1 MSGRRCSGRWTIS
14 ISSRPGRSSARCSR
28 AWHEASAPQPWKYL
42 ACRPAAG
49 ETSGHRQPE
58 PGEMAMTDRETDS
71 RMAARPVVLAVDDVP
86 DNLSTIANMLQE
98 LDVNVRVASNGATA
112 LRYASLEPRP
122 DLILLDVM
130 MPGMDGHA
138 VLAELRGRPETR
150 DIPVIFVTALDSAAD
165 EEAGLLEGAA
175 DYITKPIKPSVL
187 RARVQAQLELKL
199 ARDRR
204 ASQQEWLENEVR
216 RRVAENAAL
225 EARLKLAIDSVEL
238 GIWELDHQTGQTV
251 WSDTLRQLFG
261 LDTHPADLAGFLAMV
276 HPEDRP
282 AVEKRLGELS
292 SPDNEV
298 RVEEFR
304 VRHHDGHWLWVEA
317 RGRALRRDAGGAP
330 LNSVGAMIDISRRK
344 QAEMEHRLS
353 AAVFTQISDGVC
365 ITDPANRI
373 LLTNAAFSRL
383 TGYSSDELR
392 GQTPAML
399 KSGAHGPAYFR
410 AMWDALGQQGSWQG
424 EITNRRKDGELITE
438 WLSIS
443 AVHDENGRLANYIG
457 IFSDL
462 SERKAAAERIQY
474 LSSHDPLTDLPNRNL
489 FADRLAQSLLAAQRF
504 GRQTAV
510 ILLDLDRFRS
520 INETLGPPAGDEA
533 LREIV
538 RRLNLQVRDGDT
550 IGRRS
555 GNEFGFVMANLG
567 HEHDAIALAQRLLDA
582 IAQPFA
588 VAGQAISLTAS
599 IGISVAPRDGNSAD
613 ELLKSADS
621 ALSRAKAA
629 GRNTFRFHSAEM
641 DADAARRLGL
651 ETALRNALA
660 NNEMAVYYQPQISL
674 ESGNIVG
681 MEALLRWNSPQFGS
695 ISPLEFIPIA
705 EETGLILPIGEW
717 VLRQACLQTRR
728 WLDLGLLNLR
738 VAVNLSARQFRQP
751 ALQRIIAQV
760 LADSGLPA
768 AALELEITE
777 SAFIEEVDE
786 AIATCRALKQLGV
799 KLSLDDFGTGYSS
812 LAYISRFPFDKLKI
826 DQSFVRD
833 IIENPVNAAI
843 ATAAIVMGRSLNL
856 AVLAEGVETEAQAS
870 FLRGRRC
877 DAMQGYLFSRPLPG
891 SEFEQLLTGDKRLA
905 IPDIPADPGQTLLL
919 VDDEPNILNALTR
932 LLRREGYQILTAT
945 SPLSAFE
952 LLAKH
957 PVQVI
962 LSDQRMPDMSG
973 TEFFSRVRQLYPDT
987 IRIVLTGYTDLDSVT
1002 GAINRGAIY
1011 KFLTKPWDD
1020 DLLREQVR
1028 DAFRLAKE
1036 TDRRSP
1042 PPEA

>member
-1 MSGRRCSGRWTIS
+1 
-14 ISSRPGRSSARCSR
+14 
-28 AWHEASAPQPWKYL
+28 
-42 ACRPAAG
+42 
-49 ETSGHRQPE
+49 
-58 PGEMAMTDRETDS
+58 MTDRETDS
-71 RMAARPVVLAVDDVP
+71 RPATRPVVLAVDDIP
-86 DNLSTIANMLQE
+86 DNLSTLADMLQE
-98 LDVNVRVASNGATA
+98 LDVSVRVASNGPTA
-112 LRYASLEPRP
+112 LRYAALAPRP

-130 MPGMDGHA
+130 MPEMDGHA
-138 VLAELRGRPETR
+138 VLAELRARSETR

-175 DYITKPIKPSVL
+175 DYIAKPIKPAVL

-204 ASQQEWLENEVR
+204 ASQQEWLESEVK
-216 RRVAENAAL
+216 RRVAENAGL
-225 EARLKLAIDSVEL
+225 EARLKLALDSVEL
-238 GIWELDHQTGQTV
+238 GIWELDHRSGSTT
-251 WSDTLRQLFG
+251 WSEPLRHLFG
-261 LDTHPADLAGFLAMV
+261 LDQAPTSIAAFLAMV

-282 AVEKRLGELS
+282 GVEGRLAELS
-292 SPDNEV
+292 TPHDEV

-304 VRHHDGHWLWVEA
+304 ARHQRGHWIWIEA
-317 RGRALRRDAGGAP
+317 RGRALRRDAQGAP
-330 LNSVGAMIDISRRK
+330 LNSVGTMIDISRRK

-353 AAVFTQISDGVC
+353 STVFTQINDGVC
-365 ITDPANRI
+365 ITDPDNRI
-373 LLTNAAFSRL
+373 LLTNEAFTRL
-383 TGYSSDELR
+383 TGYSAEEVR
-392 GQTPAML
+392 GQTPAL
-399 KSGAHGPAYFR
+399 LRSGSHSPAFYRALWEALAVHGN
-410 AMWDALGQQGSWQG
+410 WQG
-424 EITNRRKDGELITE
+424 EITNRRKDGELTTE

-443 AVHDENGRLANYIG
+443 AVHDENGRLANYVG

-474 LSSHDPLTDLPNRNL
+474 LSSYDPLTNLPNRNL
-489 FADRLAQSLLAAQRF
+489 FADRLAQSLLGAQRF
-504 GRQTAV
+504 ERQTAV

-520 INETLGPPAGDEA
+520 INESLGPPAGDEA

-538 RRLNLQVRDGDT
+538 RRLNLQVREGDT
-550 IGRRS
+550 VGRRS

-567 HEHDAIALAQRLLDA
+567 QEHDAIALAQRMLDA
-582 IAQPFA
+582 IAEPFV
-588 VAGQAISLTAS
+588 VAGQPVTLTAS
-599 IGISVAPRDGNSAD
+599 AGISVAPRDGNSAD
-613 ELLKSADS
+613 DLLKAADS

-629 GRNTFRFHSAEM
+629 GRNTFRFYSPEM
-641 DADAARRLGL
+641 DSDAARRLGL
-651 ETALRNALA
+651 ESALRNALA
-660 NNEMAVYYQPQISL
+660 NNEMAVHYQPQISL
-674 ESGNIVG
+674 ESGNIIG
-681 MEALLRWNSPQFGS
+681 MEALLRWNNPLFGAVSP
-695 ISPLEFIPIA
+695 IEFIPIA

-728 WLDLGLLNLR
+728 WLDLGLLALR

-751 ALQRIIAQV
+751 NLERVISQT
-760 LADSGLPA
+760 LADTGLPA

-777 SAFIEEVDE
+777 SAFIDEVDE
-786 AIATCRALKQLGV
+786 AIATCRALKKLGV

-826 DQSFVRD
+826 DQGFVRD

-856 AVLAEGVETEAQAS
+856 SVLAEGVETEAQAS

-877 DAMQGYLFSRPLPG
+877 DAMQGYLFSRPLPAD
-891 SEFEQLLTGDKRLA
+891 EFEQLLAGNKRLA

-945 SPLSAFE
+945 SPLEAFD

-957 PVQVI
+957 HVQVI
-962 LSDQRMPDMSG
+962 LSDQRMPEMSG
-973 TEFFSRVRQLYPDT
+973 TEFFSRVRQLYPAT

-1020 DLLREQVR
+1020 DQLREQVR
-1028 DAFRLAKE
+1028 EAFRLAKE
-1036 TDRRSP
+1036 TRQYHAAP
-1042 PPEA
+1042 GA